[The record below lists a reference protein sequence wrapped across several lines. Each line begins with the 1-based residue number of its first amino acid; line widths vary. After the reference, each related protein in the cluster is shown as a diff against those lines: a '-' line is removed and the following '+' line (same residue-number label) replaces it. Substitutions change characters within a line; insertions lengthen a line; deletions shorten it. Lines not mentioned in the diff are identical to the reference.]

1 MVFHSSVL
9 VSVVL
14 HDPFRAA
21 NTAPAAMVNPTPALG
36 LLVNRSR
43 KCCLL
48 RVCDMVIS
56 LLPVMSGW
64 LPASWSCLHYI
75 TQLAN

>member
-1 MVFHSSVL
+1 
-9 VSVVL
+9 
-14 HDPFRAA
+14 
-21 NTAPAAMVNPTPALG
+21 MVNPTPALG